1 MTQDL
6 GYDKNVK
13 LYLFFQKLMILRM
26 GFCMYSMYHQL
37 ATVVFWFLYYLLG
50 RSSTWQGSQRFR
62 HRRLYPL
69 LLSFWLRLCDGH
81 LEAIEMVQI
90 PFVWLALGDDN
101 TTYVGLAASCS
112 IVQYW
117 PRPTQQWW
125 MGITTVVPKDRP
137 GALIFMDHINGLT
150 HRSNGILFKKPR
162 PQLPLSI
169 QHDLMILT
177 IQFK

>member
-1 MTQDL
+1 
-6 GYDKNVK
+6 
-13 LYLFFQKLMILRM
+13 M
-26 GFCMYSMYHQL
+26 GFCMYSMYQL
-37 ATVVFWFLYYLLG
+37 ATVVFWFTWSIFNLAGFPTVSTPETLHPVVIFLVAFVRRPSRSNWNGPNTVCVIGFGG
-50 RSSTWQGSQRFR
+50 RQYNICSQV
-62 HRRLYPL
+62 YT
-69 LLSFWLRLCDGH
+69 GY
-81 LEAIEMVQI
+81 I
-90 PFVWLALGDDN
+90 
-101 TTYVGLAASCS
+101 GLTASCS

-125 MGITTVVPKDRP
+125 MGITTVVPKDRS